1 MSANPP
7 DKMRYRH
14 EAIADMML
22 ANPMANQNEIAEK
35 LGYTPSWLSTVINSD
50 SFKAYYE
57 ERRAEWNSELADTA
71 HRKAL
76 EVGIHAL
83 DKTMEGLDAGEIDPV
98 SAFDKALQRAGMAPS
113 SRDSGSTQNNTQVNN
128 YYTATPGELEEARAR
143 MRPQPPET
151 QGSDVPAIEQDENN
165 GEGGG

>member
-22 ANPMANQNEIAEK
+22 AHPAATQNEIAEK
-35 LGYTPSWLSTVINSD
+35 LGYTASWLSTVINSD

-57 ERRAEWNSELADTA
+57 ERRAEWNNELADTA

-76 EVGIHAL
+76 EVGIKAL
-83 DKTMEGLDAGEIDPV
+83 DKTLEGLDREEIDPV
-98 SAFDKALQRAGMAPS
+98 TAFDKALQRAGMAPS
-113 SRDSGSTQNNTQVNN
+113 TRNDSVQNNTQINNN
-128 YYTATPGELEEARAR
+128 YYTASKDELAEARAR
-143 MRPQPPET
+143 MTPQPDSSEH
-151 QGSDVPAIEQDENN
+151 PAIEQDTSH
-165 GEGGG
+165 GESSG